1 VKTGVLSPLRLTL
14 VLAVLLAAR
23 PVWSFWQKWM
33 KGRKSAT

>member
-1 VKTGVLSPLRLTL
+1 